1 VSAPEDATGPF
12 TGSGT
17 PTGSGTLTGM
27 RPLAGISCARVQADI
42 IELAA
47 LRERTQVLKALAARR
62 ALPLPP
68 VGWVAAARDTL
79 VLCVRPERWLV
90 LSVPA
95 GAGVSLAGW
104 RAAGAACVAAI
115 ELSSGLSALHLAG
128 PAVLEVLA
136 RGCRLDLHPTA
147 FVSGSAAA
155 TSMAQVQVIIAA
167 LPAGW
172 LLLTPSSTAQHL
184 REWLAATAAPFGF
197 TPAGNVTVGFLSGE
211 RTP

>member
-1 VSAPEDATGPF
+1 MSAPEQNSAPSTGRIGAPA
-12 TGSGT
+12 
-17 PTGSGTLTGM
+17 GM
-27 RPLAGISCARVQADI
+27 SCARVQADI
-42 IELAA
+42 IELAG

-79 VLCVRPERWLV
+79 VLCVRPQRWLV

-95 GAGVSLAGW
+95 AAGVALSGW
-104 RAAGAACVAAI
+104 RAAGAACAAAI

-136 RGCRLDLHPTA
+136 RGCRLDLHPSA
-147 FVSGSAAA
+147 FVAGSVAA

-184 REWLAATAAPFGF
+184 REWLAAAAAPFGF
-197 TPAGNVTVGFLSGE
+197 AVGANVTVGSLSGE